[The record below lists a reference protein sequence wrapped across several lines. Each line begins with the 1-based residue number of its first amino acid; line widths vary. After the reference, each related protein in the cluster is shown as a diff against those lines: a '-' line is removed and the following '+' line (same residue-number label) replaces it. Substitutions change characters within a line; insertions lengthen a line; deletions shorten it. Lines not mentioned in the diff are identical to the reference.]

1 MLVFL
6 KSPLWIGFN
15 VGGLEICRLK
25 VEEILSFEQS
35 LSLEI
40 QLNNKKM
47 ILKGEISWVTS
58 SHSGNWHTLQ

>member
-40 QLNNKKM
+40 QLNSKKNDF
-47 ILKGEISWVTS
+47 ERR
-58 SHSGNWHTLQ
+58 N

>member
-15 VGGLEICRLK
+15 AGGLEICRLK
-25 VEEILSFEQS
+25 VEEMLSFEQS

-40 QLNNKKM
+40 QLNGEKND
-47 ILKGEISWVTS
+47 LKIK
-58 SHSGNWHTLQ
+58 